1 LRNAFAAWSAQNRGR
16 FGEPPPGAALLIF
29 WVELHAFARQHG
41 FMNRLIL
48 LVLSLFVWG
57 SGLKVSA
64 QGAAF
69 NYQGRLNA
77 AGAPANGSYDLRFAV
92 YDAVTNGNR
101 VSLSLTNAAVAVTN
115 GLFNVT
121 LDFGAGLFAGTN
133 FWLDIAVRGSGETN
147 FTALVPRQPIL
158 PVPYAIFANTAS
170 NVIGSVS
177 ATQLTGTL
185 PSAQLAGTYSGQVN
199 FANAGNDFSGT
210 FTGNG
215 AALTGLNASQL
226 TSGTVADARLTPNV
240 ALLDHNQTF
249 TGVNAFTNRG
259 NSFIGNFFGNGNVGW
274 IPVSGTVT
282 QAMPNAGYILLNANL
297 TTLTLPA
304 TAALLPGDVVR
315 VAGAGS
321 GGWLVAENA
330 GQSIVGNLA
339 SYRSSF
345 LQAGNVG
352 SDWRRL
358 TSSSDGSRMY
368 AAGNFSGGIYYSTD
382 AGHSWNPTGI
392 TGSGWFSVA
401 CSADG
406 NKVFAA
412 PNGGIIQSSTNG
424 GLTWAN
430 FSGSANWNAVACSA
444 DGNTVIAGASSGAL
458 ALTGSGVT
466 SPANGN
472 WTAVACSGDGSKLA
486 AAISSTV
493 YTSTNG
499 GVSWRSSSL
508 PGSCSALAAAASG
521 LKLVATY
528 SGGVA
533 TSTNFG
539 LNWTTTNPS
548 TSTAWSCLAASSD
561 CTRLVAGVN
570 NGRLY
575 ASANFGAAW
584 TSLST
589 TNQYWSGACL
599 SADGTKFAAAVS
611 TVGGAPGGIYFSSVN
626 AQPNT
631 VSTNSTIG
639 GSQGSAVELLHVGN
653 GQFMPVSSSGAL
665 WAN

>member
-1 LRNAFAAWSAQNRGR
+1 
-16 FGEPPPGAALLIF
+16 
-29 WVELHAFARQHG
+29 
-41 FMNRLIL
+41 MNRCIYFILSL
-48 LVLSLFVWG
+48 LVLG
-57 SGLKVSA
+57 GALKLSA
-64 QGAAF
+64 QGTAF
-69 NYQGRLNA
+69 SYQGRLNA
-77 AGAPANGSYDLRFAV
+77 AGAPATGSYDLRFAL

-101 VSLSLTNAAVAVTN
+101 VSLLLTNSAVGVTN
-115 GLFNVT
+115 GLFNTT
-121 LDFGAGLFAGTN
+121 LDFGTVFGGADY
-133 FWLDIAVRGSGETN
+133 WLDIAVRGDGETN
-147 FTALVPRQPIL
+147 FTALTPRQPIL
-158 PVPYAIFANTAS
+158 PVPYAVFANTAS
-170 NVIGSVS
+170 NVTGTVA

-199 FANAGNDFSGT
+199 FANAGNNLSGT

-240 ALLDHNQTF
+240 ALLDHDQTF
-249 TGVNAFTNRG
+249 TGVNIFTNRG

-274 IPVSGTVT
+274 IPVGGTVT
-282 QAMPNAGYILLNANL
+282 QAMPNAGYILLNADL
-297 TTLTLPA
+297 TTLTLPP

-315 VAGAGS
+315 VAGAGG
-321 GGWLVAENA
+321 GGWQVVENP
-330 GQSIVGNLA
+330 GQSIIGNLS
-339 SYRSSF
+339 SYGSS
-345 LQAGNVG
+345 LLEAGNAA

-358 TSSSDGSRMY
+358 ASSADGLRMY
-368 AAGNFSGGIYYSTD
+368 AAGNFSGGIYYSGD
-382 AGHSWNPTGI
+382 AGHTWNATGI
-392 TGSGWFSVA
+392 KGSAWFSVA

-412 PNGGIIQSSTNG
+412 PSGGNIQSSTNG
-424 GLTWAN
+424 GLTWTS
-430 FSGSANWNAVACSA
+430 FSNSANWNAVACSA

-466 SPANGN
+466 SPSSGN

-521 LKLVATY
+521 LRLVATY
-528 SGGVA
+528 AGGIA

-539 LNWTTTNPS
+539 SNWATTNPS

-575 ASANFGAAW
+575 ASANFGVSW
-584 TSLST
+584 TSLGASS
-589 TNQYWSGACL
+589 QYWSGAAM
-599 SADGTKFAAAVS
+599 SADGTKFAAAVN
-611 TVGGAPGGIYFSSVN
+611 TVGSVTGGIYFSSAN

-639 GSQGSAVELLHVGN
+639 GSQGSAVELLHIGN